1 MIERIK
7 NVLPIAIL
15 VFLIVFDIMYIVV
28 KMAQREQ
35 IIAEQ
40 SAEIAALREENLTLA
55 GEKMMLEEELA
66 IVCEENVALEE
77 EIAYLHY
84 LLDDPMTLFGNNF
97 VELTPEEEV
106 ELMQI
111 AMAEA
116 GNQGLVGKMLVMNT
130 VLNRMERDGMSVHE
144 VIYAPNQ
151 YYTAGMGGYDEEC
164 EVALL
169 MVTAGWDGSQGAYY
183 FCNEGYN
190 GSIPL
195 FRFRGHWFSK

>member
-1 MIERIK
+1 MRNRIIVA
-7 NVLPIAIL
+7 VLVLLAGL
-15 VFLIVFDIMYIVV
+15 DVAYMVARA
-28 KMAQREQ
+28 AQKEQ

-40 SAEIAALREENLTLA
+40 SAEIVALREENLTLA

-66 IVCEENVALEE
+66 VVCEENVALEE
-77 EIAYLHY
+77 EMAYLHY
-84 LLDDPMTLFGNNF
+84 LLDDPMTLFGDDF
-97 VELTPEEEV
+97 VELTPEEEM

-130 VLNRMERDGMSVHE
+130 VLNRMERDDMSVHE

-151 YYTAGMGGYDEEC
+151 YYTAGMGDYDEEC
-164 EVALL
+164 EIALL
-169 MVTAGWDGSQGAYY
+169 MVAAGWDGSQGAYY

-190 GSIPL
+190 GPIPL

>member
-1 MIERIK
+1 MANRVKDILTMV
-7 NVLPIAIL
+7 VLVLLMVYMVART
-15 VFLIVFDIMYIVV
+15 
-28 KMAQREQ
+28 AQREQ

-55 GEKMMLEEELA
+55 GEKMMLEEELT

-130 VLNRMERDGMSVHE
+130 VLNRMERDDMSVHE

-190 GSIPL
+190 GPTPL